1 MVILNVP
8 TNLPPKNAIYVQQK
22 ISQAHGVSGQQKCST
37 DQRTNP
43 SEPPALMPAMS
54 AAQPAR
60 AVVSPTMFTQLFEAL
75 KRGGWMDTMSRGQ
88 TKSGGKMGR
97 F

>member
-1 MVILNVP
+1 MFLLIYHQRTPFMYSKKSRRPMECLGNKNAQP
-8 TNLPPKNAIYVQQK
+8 TNGHI
-22 ISQAHGVSGQQKCST
+22 
-37 DQRTNP
+37 P

-75 KRGGWMDTMSRGQ
+75 KRGGWMDRKFHVVNK
-88 TKSGGKMGR
+88 KSCGKNGEILK
-97 F
+97 